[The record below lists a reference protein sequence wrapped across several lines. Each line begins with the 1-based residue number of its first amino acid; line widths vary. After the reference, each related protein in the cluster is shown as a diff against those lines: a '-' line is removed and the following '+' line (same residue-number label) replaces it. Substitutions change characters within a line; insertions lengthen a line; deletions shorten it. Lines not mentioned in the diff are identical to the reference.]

1 MEENRLHDCDHSAA
15 EGCQGA
21 TPFSKADQ
29 DRGSDG
35 SSFPSSAS
43 LRPQHFCVVTETYPP
58 EINGVAVTLSH
69 LVNGLR
75 ARGHKVSIVHPRHPI
90 QATSNAT
97 GLRDPSQDILVRG
110 LPLPGYHGVRFG
122 LSANR
127 FLLRT
132 WENHPPVVVY
142 VATEGPLGWSAIR
155 AASHLGIP
163 TVSGFH
169 TNFHRYC
176 KHYGVG
182 WLQDVAFRYLR
193 WFHNRTQYTLVSNQ
207 QLLLQLKEAGIN
219 NVRILERGVDNQSFS
234 PKHRS
239 TELRRAWGVSDQ
251 DLVLVYVGRI
261 AAEKNL
267 EVAIETF
274 HAIRRLRDRTK
285 FVLVGDGPQRSRL
298 QKEHPELIFTG
309 MQTGER
315 LAQHYA
321 SADVFLFPSE
331 TETFGNVTL
340 EAMASGL
347 AVIAYNYA
355 CARLHIKHNETGV
368 LAPFGDKES
377 FVDLACNLVNNPH
390 TIQEIRRQARQ
401 YVTYLDW
408 QRVVERFEAIL
419 MSTDRA
425 ARSLSP
431 SSLTTTGLAT

>member
-15 EGCQGA
+15 EGCQDA
-21 TPFSKADQ
+21 VPFSNADH

-35 SSFPSSAS
+35 SSFPSSAL
-43 LRPQHFCVVTETYPP
+43 LRPQHFCVVTETYSP

-69 LVNGLR
+69 LVNGLCR
-75 ARGHKVSIVHPRHPI
+75 RGHRVSIVHPRHPI

-97 GLRDPSQDILVRG
+97 ECHDPSQDIVVRG

-122 LSANR
+122 LSAYR
-127 FLLRT
+127 FLVRT
-132 WENHPPVVVY
+132 WENQPPVVVY

-176 KHYGVG
+176 KHYRVG
-182 WLQDVAFRYLR
+182 WLQDLAFSYLR
-193 WFHNRTQYTLVSNQ
+193 WFHNRTEYTLVSNQ

-219 NVRILERGVDNQSFS
+219 NVRILERGVDSQTFS

-239 TELRRAWGVSDQ
+239 AELRRGWGVSDQ
-251 DLVLVYVGRI
+251 DLILAYVGRI

-267 EVAIETF
+267 EVAIDTF

-285 FVLVGDGPQRSRL
+285 FVLVGDGPLRSRL
-298 QKEHPELIFTG
+298 QKDHPELIFTG
-309 MQTGER
+309 MQTGDR

-347 AVIAYNYA
+347 AVIAYDYA
-355 CARLHIKHNETGV
+355 CAKLHIRHNETGI
-368 LAPFGDKES
+368 LAPLGAKDT
-377 FVDLACNLVNNPH
+377 FVDLACDLVNNPL
-390 TIQEIRRQARQ
+390 TIQKIRRQARQ

-419 MSTDRA
+419 MSTDRDG
-425 ARSLSP
+425 RSLSP